1 MLLKEMKLRDF
12 RQFRNEQSIQFSTDP
27 DRNVTIIMGENGSG
41 KTTLAQ
47 AFTWCLYGDTDF
59 EDTEVLNKIKAQEMG
74 PNQECI
80 VKVELLL
87 RHLDVDYTMIR
98 EQKYTTDSVG
108 GLKRPNNTIFRIAY
122 KNVDGQTEFIK
133 DTETEFR
140 MKEILPK
147 ELSRYFFFDGERI
160 GNMSK
165 EIRRGRSPEFA
176 EAVKRLLGLSAFSAA
191 LDHLNGRSQ
200 NSVIKS
206 YEKDYYR
213 NLLGGLY
220 RENPVK
226 SRNYEA
232 VKSSKKWE
240 NVGNSYIIPALLL
253 YRYSYI

>member
-147 ELSRYFFFDGERI
+147 ELSRYFFF
-160 GNMSK
+160 
-165 EIRRGRSPEFA
+165 
-176 EAVKRLLGLSAFSAA
+176 
-191 LDHLNGRSQ
+191 
-200 NSVIKS
+200 
-206 YEKDYYR
+206 
-213 NLLGGLY
+213 
-220 RENPVK
+220 
-226 SRNYEA
+226 
-232 VKSSKKWE
+232 
-240 NVGNSYIIPALLL
+240 
-253 YRYSYI
+253 